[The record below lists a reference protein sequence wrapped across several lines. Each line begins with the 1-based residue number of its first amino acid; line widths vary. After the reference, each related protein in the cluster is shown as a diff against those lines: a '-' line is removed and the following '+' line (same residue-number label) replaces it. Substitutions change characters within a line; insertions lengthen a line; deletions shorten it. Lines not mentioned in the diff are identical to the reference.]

1 MSAPVRVLV
10 VDDSGVHRA
19 AIKSYLE
26 GCPDIEVVGVA
37 RDGAEGAEL
46 TRQLRPKLVLMD
58 VRMPIMDGLEAT
70 EQIMANTPTP
80 ILLMTAAEYYD
91 QEVDLGLRALARG
104 ALELIRKPELSS
116 LRGGGDQSLARRI
129 KLLSN
134 VPVISHPHRKRR
146 ARIKQDLTASGAH
159 RPTTGLF
166 RRASRVV
173 LLVASTG
180 GPQTLRRVLERL
192 PANLPAAIVIV
203 QHIDKGFEEGLARW
217 LDEQTELTVQ
227 LGQEGDS
234 LMEGVVLL
242 APQGKMSEVTGRRR
256 LQLREPRRDEN
267 RLHCPSGDALLT
279 SAALSY
285 GRNAVGV
292 VLTGIGRD
300 GTQGLLQLRDSGG
313 RTLAQDEQSS
323 VVYGM
328 PRAAAEAGA
337 AERVLSIEGIARAI
351 EELLR

>member
-1 MSAPVRVLV
+1 MSEPVRVLV

-19 AIKSYLE
+19 AIQSYLE
-26 GCPDIEVVGVA
+26 SCAGIEVLAVA

-46 TRQLRPKLVLMD
+46 TRTLRPQLVLMD

-91 QEVDLGLRALARG
+91 QEVDLGLRALSRG
-104 ALELIRKPELSS
+104 ALELIRKPDLTA
-116 LRGGGDQSLARRI
+116 LRGGEDQSLARRI
-129 KLLSN
+129 KLLAT

-146 ARIKQDLTASGAH
+146 SRVKDSLTASGSQ

-166 RRASRVV
+166 KRASRVV
-173 LLVASTG
+173 LIVASTG
-180 GPQTLRRVLERL
+180 GPQTLRRILERL
-192 PANLPAAIVIV
+192 PGNLPAAIVIV

-217 LDEQTELTVQ
+217 LDEQTELSVQ
-227 LGQEGDS
+227 LGQDGDA

-242 APQGKMSEVTGRRR
+242 APQGSMAEVTGRRF
-256 LQLREPRRDEN
+256 LQLREPRRDES

-279 SAALSY
+279 SGAHSY

-300 GTQGLLQLRDSGG
+300 GTKGLLAMRDSGG

-337 AERVLSIEGIARAI
+337 AEQVLSIEGIAGAI
-351 EELLR
+351 TELLG

>member
-1 MSAPVRVLV
+1 MRVLV

-19 AIKSYLE
+19 AIQSYLE
-26 GCPDIEVVGVA
+26 RCAGIEVLAVA

-46 TRQLRPKLVLMD
+46 CARLRPQLVLMD

-104 ALELIRKPELSS
+104 ALELIRKPELSA
-116 LRGGGDQSLARRI
+116 LRGGDDQSLARRI
-129 KLLSN
+129 KLLAN

-146 ARIKQDLTASGAH
+146 ARVKEDLTASGSH

-166 RRASRVV
+166 KRASRVV

-180 GPQTLRRVLERL
+180 GPQTLRRILERL
-192 PANLPAAIVIV
+192 PRNLPAAIVIV

-217 LDEQTELTVQ
+217 LDEQTELTVE
-227 LGQEGDS
+227 LGQDGDS
-234 LMEGVVLL
+234 LMAGVVLL
-242 APQGKMSEVTGRRR
+242 APQGTMAEVTGRRR
-256 LQLREPRRDEN
+256 LQLREARSSEN
-267 RLHCPSGDALLT
+267 RLHCPSGDALLA
-279 SAALSY
+279 SAAHSY

-300 GTQGLLQLRDSGG
+300 GTEGLLKLRDSGG
-313 RTLAQDEQSS
+313 RTLAQDEKSS

-337 AERVLSIEGIARAI
+337 AERALSIEGIAKAI
-351 EELLR
+351 GELLS